1 MIRGDSAK
9 QGAGERFPP
18 GGRKQDGNN
27 SVSGGNITRRRRLA
41 ARFLLAGAAAALAAG
56 AALAAV
62 ISVTNFKALDFGT
75 VGPDLAS
82 PGTAVVDTTGTKTV
96 TGGVFDMGG
105 QVRVGEFLVKGDK
118 NTAYVCTHPAST
130 QVTSGVSTATV
141 DTFTTNVPL
150 SGTFPN
156 SGRVTVKIAGTLQV
170 PAGLAAGAY
179 TGMLTVTCGAFS
191 GDVTID
197 VTAGTMISISNTAS
211 LEFGIA
217 APTGAAGTITVTPA
231 GARTGANVTLLA
243 SAPAGASFTVTGEG
257 NTAYVINLPASAIL
271 TGPGADMTIDTF
283 TDDNPGPALPGAGSE
298 TFNVGAT
305 LNVAASQAAGSYTGT
320 FGVTVN
326 YN

>member
-1 MIRGDSAK
+1 M
-9 QGAGERFPP
+9 
-18 GGRKQDGNN
+18 
-27 SVSGGNITRRRRLA
+27 SGGNITRRRRLA
-41 ARFLLAGAAAALAAG
+41 ARFLFAGAAAALAAG

-62 ISVTNFKALDFGT
+62 TAVSARKDLQFGSVA
-75 VGPDLAS
+75 PDVAIA
-82 PGTAVVDTTGTKTV
+82 GTAVVDAAGTKTV
-96 TGGVFDMGG
+96 TGGVFDLGG
-105 QVRVGEFLVKGDK
+105 QVRAGQFRVQGDK
-118 NTAYVCTHPAST
+118 NTAYACTLPASI
-130 QVTSGVSTATV
+130 QVTAGASTATV
-141 DTFTTNVPL
+141 DTFTTDVPL
-150 SGTFPN
+150 AGILSN
-156 SGRVTVKIAGTLQV
+156 KGRADIKIGGTLQV
-170 PAGLAAGAY
+170 PAGLAAGSY
-179 TGMLTVTCGAFS
+179 TGTLTMTCGAFQ
-191 GDVTID
+191 DFINVTA
-197 VTAGTMISISNTAS
+197 TAGTMISISNTAS